1 MKLRKKTRQK
11 AENKH
16 NFDLTVKTEI
26 DEKTRQNT
34 ENKQTFD
41 LARKIEIEE
50 KLVKTKK
57 INKLLILRD
66 E

>member
-1 MKLRKKTRQK
+1 MRKKTRQK

-34 ENKQTFD
+34 ENKQTFEFD
-41 LARKIEIEE
+41 EKMKLRE
-50 KLVKTKK
+50 KLVKTLK
-57 INKLLILRD
+57 INKLLP
-66 E
+66 